1 MSERIALL
9 EGDDVDA
16 RKTLGDAPAT
26 RWQEEVDARR
36 GKELGERARER
47 HGEQGVAH
55 AIVAAHDQDAAELGG
70 VGPAAPQRQERRGEA
85 GGEARREP
93 GRRVHPWV
101 ARPHAPSRTCP
112 QAGRTSVAGSIFKQA
127 WWP

>member
-1 MSERIALL
+1 MNDPARPSARSWTRSASRSPGSAPRPVSRGGAPPVGAAPPPPQGEEHAGEAHGMPERIALL

-47 HGEQGVAH
+47 HGEEGVAH
-55 AIVAAHDQDAAELGG
+55 AIV
-70 VGPAAPQRQERRGEA
+70 P
-85 GGEARREP
+85 
-93 GRRVHPWV
+93 
-101 ARPHAPSRTCP
+101 
-112 QAGRTSVAGSIFKQA
+112 
-127 WWP
+127 